1 MVPQKPPMAVLPL
14 TSMVIRFEQWLH
26 VLHRWRFFGRESL
39 QQHVKMFPAC
49 NPCIYVYIYIRE
61 KRFWGTVLKIEEREE
76 EGKKERKKE
85 RKEEEGR
92 LRE

>member
-39 QQHVKMFPAC
+39 QQHVKMFTC